1 MNTSDSDKGRRIRRI
16 FVRGSVVVAT
26 ALVIGSGV
34 AAAAPVSST
43 INGCVGLSG
52 LLRIV
57 NPGTACGPL
66 EKPLQWNAEGVP
78 GPAGPQ
84 GPAGPAGPT
93 GPAGPQGDT
102 GAQGPAG
109 PQGPQG
115 VPGSSGITGYEHV
128 FLSVPIP
135 NGGFRTGTLECPAG
149 KRVLSGGGV
158 LNSSFLT
165 LQESHG
171 FDFDVAGVHH
181 SGWLIDVQNGTG
193 GDRTFSVFAIC
204 ATLS

>member
-1 MNTSDSDKGRRIRRI
+1 M
-16 FVRGSVVVAT
+16 RGSVVVAT

-34 AAAAPVSST
+34 AAAAPVSSA
-43 INGCVGLSG
+43 INGCVGLTG

-66 EKPLQWNAEGVP
+66 EKPLQWNAQGVP
-78 GPAGPQ
+78 GPVGPQ
-84 GPAGPAGPT
+84 GPAGAQGPSGPAGPAGPK
-93 GPAGPQGDT
+93 GDT

-109 PQGPQG
+109 PQGLQG
-115 VPGSSGITGYEHV
+115 TPGPAGSSGITGYEHV

-135 NGGFRTGTLECPAG
+135 NGAFRSGTLECPAG

-158 LNSSFLT
+158 LNSGFLT

-193 GDRTFSVFAIC
+193 GDRSFSVFAIC
-204 ATLS
+204 ANVS